1 MKRFILFYSFF
12 TFCLLMVE
20 ANPISKAQALQE
32 AKEFLSSKGIVM
44 QTTDEA
50 YKAPRKANSKDAN
63 PYYYIYN
70 VGNDNGFVIVS
81 GDDRTKKI
89 LGYVDSGNF
98 DEDNV
103 PAPLKEWLRGY
114 EREIESLS
122 TIELLSTSPKRKV
135 IEKTKKAIPPMT

>member
-32 AKEFLSSKGIVM
+32 AKEYLSSKGIVM

-103 PAPLKEWLRGY
+103 PAPLK
-114 EREIESLS
+114 
-122 TIELLSTSPKRKV
+122 
-135 IEKTKKAIPPMT
+135 